1 MRQKTEYL
9 NLRILPA
16 VKEALRVLAAKEYRS
31 IASMIEMMV
40 RERCEKAGITVD
52 GEAPEERKKKQ
63 PRKTISTKKTW
74 SDKA

>member
-31 IASMIEMMV
+31 IASMVEMMV
-40 RERCEKAGITVD
+40 RERCEKAGFPI
-52 GEAPEERKKKQ
+52 EREPAPPKRT
-63 PRKTISTKKTW
+63 PRKNAGGTK
-74 SDKA
+74 A

>member
-31 IASMIEMMV
+31 IASMVEMMV
-40 RERCEKAGITVD
+40 RERCEKAGFPI
-52 GEAPEERKKKQ
+52 EPKPAPPKRT
-63 PRKTISTKKTW
+63 PRKSAGGA
-74 SDKA
+74 KA

>member
-40 RERCEKAGITVD
+40 RERCEKTGVQI
-52 GEAPEERKKKQ
+52 EREPAPPKRT
-63 PRKTISTKKTW
+63 PRKNTGGR
-74 SDKA
+74 KA

>member
-16 VKEALRVLAAKEYRS
+16 VKEALRILAAKEYRS

-40 RERCEKAGITVD
+40 RERCEKAGVQIER
-52 GEAPEERKKKQ
+52 GLAPPKQ
-63 PRKTISTKKTW
+63 TPRKNTGGR
-74 SDKA
+74 KA

>member
-9 NLRILPA
+9 NLRILPV

-40 RERCEKAGITVD
+40 RERCEKAGILI
-52 GEAPEERKKKQ
+52 EHEPAPPKRT
-63 PRKTISTKKTW
+63 PRKNTGGTK
-74 SDKA
+74 A